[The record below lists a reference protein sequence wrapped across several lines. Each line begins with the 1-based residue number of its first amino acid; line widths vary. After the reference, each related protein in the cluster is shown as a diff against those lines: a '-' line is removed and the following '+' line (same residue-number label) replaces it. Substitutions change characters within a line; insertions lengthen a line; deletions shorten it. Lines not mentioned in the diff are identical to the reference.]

1 MNIIYTVQSG
11 DSLSK
16 IARDKLG
23 DMERWRE
30 VAYINSLS
38 HPYIVHPGQ
47 IIQLPDDSSPLVID
61 ITEGTGKPPVV
72 DNPLVNNSLAAP
84 ALSAG
89 FQLSPATV
97 MVLLIGAALFFM
109 SKGR

>member
-38 HPYIVHPGQ
+38 HPYIIHPGQ

-72 DNPLVNNSLAAP
+72 DNPLAAP

-109 SKGR
+109 SKR